1 MLLAIGAIIA
11 SISAFI
17 TFDGN
22 LASAQ
27 IITTD
32 ISWLE
37 DVTDSDDEETED
49 EETEDEETEDEETED
64 EETED
69 EETEPSES
77 LTLRGLSRQGAS
89 DLAVACS
96 SFLDC

>member
-1 MLLAIGAIIA
+1 MLLAVGAIIA

-49 EETEDEETEDEETED
+49 EETE
-64 EETED
+64 
-69 EETEPSES
+69 PSES
-77 LTLRGLSRQGAS
+77 LTLRGLSRQGES